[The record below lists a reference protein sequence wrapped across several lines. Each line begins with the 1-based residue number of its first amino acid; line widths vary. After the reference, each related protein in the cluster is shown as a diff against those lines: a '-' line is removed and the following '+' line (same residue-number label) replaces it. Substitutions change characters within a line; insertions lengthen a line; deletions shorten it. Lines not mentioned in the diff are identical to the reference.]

1 MKSLL
6 DFPHSSLIHF
16 ARSVIIMTYI
26 QTLPTRK
33 FVARVY
39 ASFIL
44 GATVFEVMYSD
55 LFYKVSYILIS

>member
-16 ARSVIIMTYI
+16 ARSVIIMKYYI
-26 QTLPTRK
+26 KTLPTRR

-55 LFYKVSYILIS
+55 LFYKVYILIC